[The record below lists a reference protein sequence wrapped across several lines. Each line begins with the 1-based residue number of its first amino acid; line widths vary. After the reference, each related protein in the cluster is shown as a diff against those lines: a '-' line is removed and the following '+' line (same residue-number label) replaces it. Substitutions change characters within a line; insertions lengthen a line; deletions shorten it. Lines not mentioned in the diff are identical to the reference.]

1 MADRALF
8 LGWSRATVGREQQAM
23 NLWGKTIEYYGQLQA
38 EGKIESWEPV
48 LLSAHGG
55 DLNGFFLIKGDAE
68 KLDKL
73 QQEDTWVDFTIEAEY
88 CLDGFGLI
96 RGWVGEGIS
105 DVMTRWSKLI
115 SG

>member
-8 LGWSRATVGREQQAM
+8 LGWTRATVSREQQAM
-23 NLWGKTIEYYGQLQA
+23 NLWGKTIEYYGQLEA

-55 DLNGFFLIKGDAE
+55 DLNGFFLIKGSAE
-68 KLDKL
+68 NLGKL
-73 QQEDTWVDFTIEAEY
+73 QQEDTWIDLTIEAEY
-88 CLDGFGLI
+88 CLDGFGII
-96 RGWVGEGIS
+96 RCWIGEGIT

>member
-88 CLDGFGLI
+88 WLDGFGLI
-96 RGWVGEGIS
+96 RGWVGEGSS